1 MPRQHQ
7 GFTSIHSEGL
17 LTCNDLL
24 LAWVLLESYNKTDGY
39 YHDYR
44 DCTNESP
51 ELCQGGD
58 TVLTLDMMRRSM
70 ATATDMATVLGETVD
85 PTWATVLAKVTPLC
99 TVLHRAM
106 WDKSTLYACA
116 PLSQDAWYLVD
127 AQAHEGNK
135 LTHSSC
141 LAGLAN

>member
-1 MPRQHQ
+1 VSAPRVHVYLYIVK
-7 GFTSIHSEGL
+7 GCL
-17 LTCNDLL
+17 LDLL

-85 PTWATVLAKVTPLC
+85 PAWATVLAKVTPMC
-99 TVLHRAM
+99 TVPVSCHVGQVDVVCL
-106 WDKSTLYACA
+106 CA
-116 PLSQDAWYLVD
+116 AESGRLVL
-127 AQAHEGNK
+127 GRC
-135 LTHSSC
+135 TSS
-141 LAGLAN
+141 